1 MTEPKDE
8 KNEALVSISLPTLEK
23 GDAVLVS
30 AVIQDTTVH
39 YRLYKRRWVG
49 LLGICILNII
59 ASVGLTWF
67 PSIAVTASKEF
78 GISLERINWLSNCNN
93 VVYLPVSVVIPIISS
108 RYGLRM
114 SCFIGTALM
123 FIAAWVRYAGTASSL
138 SSDGKFALLLL
149 AQASIIF
156 ILLAFGQPWFQVL
169 GPKYSELW
177 FDLKGRTTST
187 TLIALSNPVG
197 SAVGHLVA
205 PFCPTVRSSVLILA
219 ISTTILLPSALLIQR
234 APPIPPTYSGSRPSP
249 PPSQVLRAFLG
260 LSRQGEAAMA
270 LRERADAVIITL
282 SFGSLVAAFTAVSV
296 LLAQAIEPYGY
307 DSDAAGIMGA
317 VSILSGVVGAIIASP
332 IFDRYLTHHLGLASK
347 IIVPILS
354 ACYIAFIWVVRENN
368 TAGLYAVLV
377 VMGVGSF
384 TLLPIALEMGCE
396 ITRSP
401 EVSSAVLW
409 SVGNLFTLVF
419 VTVMDHL
426 RDDSHSANP
435 PSNMRKAFIFQA
447 SFVAACTVFIIGLK
461 AKQTRS
467 ELDMQMQLERNIE
480 GRN

>member
-1 MTEPKDE
+1 MPELKDE
-8 KNEALVSISLPTLEK
+8 KDETLASLPELEK
-23 GDAVLVS
+23 CDAVVAS
-30 AVIQDTTVH
+30 TVTRNDTVQ
-39 YRLYKRRWVG
+39 YRLYKQRWLG

-67 PSIAVTASKEF
+67 PSIAVTTSDD
-78 GISLERINWLSNCNN
+78 NCNN
-93 VVYLPVSVVIPIISS
+93 VVYFPVSVMIPIISS
-108 RYGLRM
+108 RYGLRI
-114 SCFIGTALM
+114 SCFIGTTLM

-149 AQASIIF
+149 AQASIML

-187 TLIALSNPVG
+187 TLIALSNPIG

-219 ISTTILLPSALLIQR
+219 ISTTVLLPSALLIQR

-249 PPSQVLRAFLG
+249 PPSQVLRALLG
-260 LSRQGEAAMA
+260 RSRQGEATMV
-270 LRERADAVIITL
+270 LRERTDAVIITL

-296 LLAQAIEPYGY
+296 LLAQVIAPYGY
-307 DSDAAGIMGA
+307 DSGAAGIMGA

-332 IFDRYLTHHLGLASK
+332 IFDRYLTHHLGMASK

-354 ACYIAFIWVVRENN
+354 ACYIGFIWAVRENN
-368 TAGLYAVLV
+368 AAGPYVVLV
-377 VMGVGSF
+377 VMGIGSF

-401 EVSSAVLW
+401 EVSSAALW

-419 VTVMDHL
+419 ITVMDHL
-426 RDDSHSANP
+426 RDDSPSANP

-447 SFVAACTVFIIGLK
+447 SFVVACTVFIVGLK
-461 AKQTRS
+461 AKQTRRQ
-467 ELDMQMQLERNIE
+467 LDVQMQH
-480 GRN
+480 

>member
-1 MTEPKDE
+1 MPELKDE
-8 KNEALVSISLPTLEK
+8 KNETLVSLPTLEK
-23 GDAVLVS
+23 GDAVAISTVT
-30 AVIQDTTVH
+30 QDNTVQ

-67 PSIAVTASKEF
+67 PSIAVTASEEF

-93 VVYLPVSVVIPIISS
+93 VVYFPV
-108 RYGLRM
+108 
-114 SCFIGTALM
+114 SCFIGTTLM

-149 AQASIIF
+149 AQ

-187 TLIALSNPVG
+187 TLIALSNPIG

-219 ISTTILLPSALLIQR
+219 ISTTVLLPSALLIQR

-249 PPSQVLRAFLG
+249 PPSQVLRALLG
-260 LSRQGEAAMA
+260 RSRQGEATMV
-270 LRERADAVIITL
+270 LRERTDAVIITL

-296 LLAQAIEPYGY
+296 LLAQAIAPYGY
-307 DSDAAGIMGA
+307 DSGAAGIMGA

-332 IFDRYLTHHLGLASK
+332 IFDRYLTHHLGMASK

-354 ACYIAFIWVVRENN
+354 ACYIGFIW
-368 TAGLYAVLV
+368 AGK
-377 VMGVGSF
+377 
-384 TLLPIALEMGCE
+384 C
-396 ITRSP
+396 
-401 EVSSAVLW
+401 
-409 SVGNLFTLVF
+409 
-419 VTVMDHL
+419 
-426 RDDSHSANP
+426 
-435 PSNMRKAFIFQA
+435 FQLA
-447 SFVAACTVFIIGLK
+447 
-461 AKQTRS
+461 
-467 ELDMQMQLERNIE
+467 
-480 GRN
+480 

>member
-1 MTEPKDE
+1 MSELKDE
-8 KNEALVSISLPTLEK
+8 KNETLVTLPTLEK
-23 GDAVLVS
+23 DGAVVQS
-30 AVIQDTTVH
+30 TVVH
-39 YRLYKRRWVG
+39 SNTVQYRLYKRRWAG

-67 PSIAVTASKEF
+67 PSIAIPTFEEF

-93 VVYLPVSVVIPIISS
+93 VVYFPVSVVIPIISS
-108 RYGLRM
+108 RYGLRI
-114 SCFIGTALM
+114 SYLIGTVLM
-123 FIAAWVRYAGTASSL
+123 FIAAWIRYAGTASSL
-138 SSDGKFALLLL
+138 SSDKKFALLLL
-149 AQASIIF
+149 AQ

-177 FDLKGRTTST
+177 FDLKGRTTAT

-219 ISTTILLPSALLIQR
+219 IATTVLLPSALLIQK
-234 APPIPPTYSGSRPSP
+234 APPIPPTYAGSQPSQ

-260 LSRQGEAAMA
+260 NSRQGEAVMT
-270 LRERADAVIITL
+270 LRERTDAVIITL
-282 SFGSLVAAFTAVSV
+282 AFGSLVAAFTAISV
-296 LLAQAIEPYGY
+296 LLAQAIKPYGY
-307 DSDAAGIMGA
+307 DSDVAGIMGA
-317 VSILSGVVGAIIASP
+317 VSILSGVIGAIIASP

-347 IIVPILS
+347 IIVPMLS
-354 ACYIAFIWVVRENN
+354 ACYIAFIWVVREDN
-368 TAGLYAVLV
+368 TAGLYVVLV
-377 VMGVGSF
+377 LMGIGSF

-419 VTVMDHL
+419 ITVMDHL
-426 RDDSHSANP
+426 RDDSPAANP

-447 SFVAACTVFIIGLK
+447 SFVAACTIFILGLK
-461 AKQTRS
+461 AKQTRR
-467 ELDMQMQLERNIE
+467 EMDAQMQHERGVE
-480 GRN
+480 ERS